1 MEVGQLRGSQ
11 GFWQHQV
18 LRGVG
23 DYSSR
28 KYSALEGHTVLAN
41 TLQYSCLENPL
52 TDRESWQ
59 ATVYRVEKSRTLLK
73 QLCTQRPKTLFSCVS
88 PSPVRV
94 EHEVGTAA
102 WLAGTLAAPS
112 VQGLRLP
119 PPQELWPYQSLFPA
133 SCSWRSGG
141 PFG

>member
-1 MEVGQLRGSQ
+1 M
-11 GFWQHQV
+11 
-18 LRGVG
+18 
-23 DYSSR
+23 
-28 KYSALEGHTVLAN
+28 AN

-59 ATVYRVEKSRTLLK
+59 ATVYRIEKNQTLLK
-73 QLCTQRPKTLFSCVS
+73 QLCMHRPKTLFACDS

-102 WLAGTLAAPS
+102 WIVGTMAAPS

-119 PPQELWPYQSLFPA
+119 PLQELWP
-133 SCSWRSGG
+133 C
-141 PFG
+141 